1 MSSIRNSASR
11 LAVAAAGVALAAL
24 SLSACGSDDGTG
36 ARTENRGTPTSRV
49 VPPAAPTSGPA
60 AASTAGGGTAAK
72 APAKHAGSGA
82 TSGSS
87 GSSGSA
93 GGNDQKAPATKAP
106 ASAHGSAVSC
116 EGSTT
121 RTVAS
126 SLTRPIN
133 TMLLTVT
140 NTGSHTCYLYGYPA
154 LRFTGAQ
161 AVPPAYEDSHPQ
173 AVVTLAPGESGYA
186 AVTLSAAD
194 GSGAH
199 GHTVHDLTVYFQ
211 GRSGSGSIGA
221 GATPPLS
228 AKGVY
233 IDDSLT
239 TTYWQQ
245 SLDDAVQW

>member
-24 SLSACGSDDGTG
+24 ALSACGSDDGTG
-36 ARTENRGTPTSRV
+36 PRAEGSGTPTSQV
-49 VPPAAPTSGPA
+49 LPPAAATSDPA
-60 AASTAGGGTAAK
+60 ATSKTGNSTATK
-72 APAKHAGSGA
+72 APAKRTGSGG

-87 GSSGSA
+87 GS
-93 GGNDQKAPATKAP
+93 GGNDRKPAATKAP
-106 ASAHGSAVSC
+106 AAAEGSAVSC

-126 SLTRPIN
+126 SLTRPVN

-161 AVPPAYEDSHPQ
+161 AVPPAYQDSHPQ
-173 AVVTLAPGESGYA
+173 AVVTLDPGESGYA
-186 AVTLSAAD
+186 AVTLSAGD
-194 GSGAH
+194 GSGTH
-199 GHTVHDLTVYFQ
+199 GHTVHNLTVYFQ

-221 GATPPLS
+221 GATPPLP
-228 AKGVY
+228 AAGVY

-245 SLDDAVQW
+245 SMDDAVRW